1 MSDKQI
7 MYLVVGVAGLIS
19 LGAWIALVVVPA
31 WAAYWR
37 MRDRLLAMLMSVY
50 VLAAFVLVGVGVGGL
65 FLWYYD
71 RL

>member
-7 MYLVVGVAGLIS
+7 MYLVVGAAGVIS
-19 LGAWIALVVVPA
+19 LSAWIALIVVPA
-31 WAAYWR
+31 WTAYWR
-37 MRDRLLAMLMSVY
+37 VRDRLLAIVMSVY